1 MPSTSCQ
8 RWLHWECWH
17 WWAGECCSP
26 SDIFSTAWDRR
37 ALTVV
42 EAAVETLPSAIAA
55 EHSGA
60 GRVELCINLDEG
72 GTTPPAELTSAVASG
87 IRIPLFVLIRP
98 RAGDFVYSAEEIE
111 TILEDIEAARNLGVD
126 GIVAGALT
134 AEGRIAVAETRAFV
148 EAAGGLPVTFHR
160 AFDVVVEPSQAL
172 EELIDIGVRRILTS
186 GGKSTALDGADA
198 IVKLVDQAGDRI
210 AIVAGGG
217 IRENNVREVIER
229 GRVKEVHSR
238 FVDERGMLR
247 LTALTRAG

>member
-1 MPSTSCQ
+1 
-8 RWLHWECWH
+8 
-17 WWAGECCSP
+17 
-26 SDIFSTAWDRR
+26 
-37 ALTVV
+37 
-42 EAAVETLPSAIAA
+42 
-55 EHSGA
+55 
-60 GRVELCINLDEG
+60 
-72 GTTPPAELTSAVASG
+72 
-87 IRIPLFVLIRP
+87 VLIRP